1 MARVMDLSVESRHM
15 KDLTVTVAHDYQCP
29 WSWLSLFQAKR
40 LKQEFPQINLDW
52 RGYEL
57 VPNGIADLAER
68 PQSSE
73 RFRALAKL
81 DNLPLPP
88 KWPAIIIS
96 HTALEGAEYVKDK
109 SPELFDQYN
118 ETVYRAFWERDED
131 ISNLKV
137 LEEIAKDIGIN
148 TVKFLQA
155 VNARQYAGKIIP
167 FREAANADGI
177 THITA
182 FRFLG
187 EQCAEAPYATI
198 SEMAKRFVTWYDK

>member
-1 MARVMDLSVESRHM
+1 M
-15 KDLTVTVAHDYQCP
+15 
-29 WSWLSLFQAKR
+29 
-40 LKQEFPQINLDW
+40 
-52 RGYEL
+52 
-57 VPNGIADLAER
+57 PNGVADLAER

-73 RFRALAKL
+73 RFKALAKL
-81 DNLPLPP
+81 DNIPLPP

-96 HTALEGAEYVKDK
+96 HNALEGAEYVKEK

-131 ISNLKV
+131 ISDLKV
-137 LEEIAKDIGIN
+137 LKVIAEGIGLN
-148 TVKFLQA
+148 TVDFLQ
-155 VNARQYAGKIIP
+155 VIIARQYAAQIIP

-198 SEMAKRFVTWYDK
+198 SEMTKRFVTWYDK